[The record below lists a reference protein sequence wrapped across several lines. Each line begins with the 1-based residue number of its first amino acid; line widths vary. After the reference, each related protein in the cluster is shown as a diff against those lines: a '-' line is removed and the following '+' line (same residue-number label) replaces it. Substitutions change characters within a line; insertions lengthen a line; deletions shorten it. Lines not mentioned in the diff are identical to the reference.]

1 MFLLKNNL
9 WNILKKELRELFRDK
24 KSLAMMLVIPV
35 LIPLLIIG
43 MSALFESQVSKEVS
57 EYNKIGFAYEMT
69 EEEKNIAEKMGI
81 EIISGKEEEL
91 KQKYEN
97 GEINLYITKQDNNY
111 KINTDGSDNSTFASN
126 LMETYFNTYKQYL
139 QQSFLQENNI
149 NPDKVLD
156 IITVEENVLEQD
168 NYFANYIKNYAFL
181 FIMMA
186 ITVSA
191 TYPATDTTAGERERG
206 TLETLLTFPIKSR
219 DIIVGKF
226 LGVTVSSIITG
237 ILSLVLAILSL
248 MLTKNMFSI
257 YEGMDVMY
265 SPLTIVFAV
274 IVIIAY
280 SFFISGVCIAIAST
294 SKTFKEAQ
302 SALTPL
308 TFISFFPGMIAFMMG
323 ITTTPIL
330 SLVPFLNFTLLFTDI
345 NNGTINVVNIGL
357 MAISTILY
365 ISLVLVHIIKQ
376 YKSEKVLFTK

>member
-1 MFLLKNNL
+1 MKNNL

-24 KSLAMMLVIPV
+24 KSLAMMLVIPIF
-35 LIPLLIIG
+35 IPLLVIG
-43 MSALFESQVSKEVS
+43 MSALFESQVSKDVS
-57 EYNKIGFAYEMT
+57 EYNKIGFAYEMSDIEKSMA
-69 EEEKNIAEKMGI
+69 EEMNI
-81 EIISGKEEEL
+81 EIINGNEDEL
-91 KQKYEN
+91 KQKYDE
-97 GEINLYITKQDNNY
+97 GEIDLYITKQDNKY
-111 KINTDGSDNSTFASN
+111 IINTDGSDNSTFASS
-126 LMETYFNTYKQYL
+126 LMDTYFNTYKQYL
-139 QQSFLQENNI
+139 QQSYLQENNI
-149 NPDKVLD
+149 NPDEVLN
-156 IITVEENVLEQD
+156 IITVEENVIEQD

-206 TLETLLTFPIKSR
+206 TLETLLTFPIKSK

-237 ILSLVLAILSL
+237 IISLVLAIVSL
-248 MLTKNMFSI
+248 IITKNMFSI
-257 YEGMDVMY
+257 YEGIDVMF
-265 SPLTIVFAV
+265 SPLTILFAV

-280 SFFISGVCIAIAST
+280 SFFISGLCIAIAST

-330 SLVPFLNFTLLFTDI
+330 SIVPFLNFTLIFTDI
-345 NNGTINVVNIGL
+345 NNGTIDLLNIGL
-357 MAISTILY
+357 MAISTIIY
-365 ISLVLVHIIKQ
+365 ISLVFAHIIKQ
-376 YKSEKVLFTK
+376 YKSEKVLFAK

>member
-1 MFLLKNNL
+1 MKNNL

-24 KSLAMMLVIPV
+24 KSLAMMLVIPIF
-35 LIPLLIIG
+35 IPLLVIG
-43 MSALFESQVSKEVS
+43 MSALFESQVSKDVS
-57 EYNKIGFAYEMT
+57 EYNKIGFAYEMSDI
-69 EEEKNIAEKMGI
+69 EKNMAKEMNI
-81 EIISGKEEEL
+81 EIINGNEEEL
-91 KQKYEN
+91 KQKYDE
-97 GEINLYITKQDNNY
+97 GEIDLYITKQDNKY
-111 KINTDGSDNSTFASN
+111 VINTNGSDNSTFASS

-139 QQSFLQENNI
+139 QQNYLQENNL
-149 NPDKVLD
+149 NPNDVFN
-156 IITVEENVLEQD
+156 IITVEENVIEQD

-206 TLETLLTFPIKSR
+206 TLETLLTFPIKSK

-237 ILSLVLAILSL
+237 IISLILAIVSL
-248 MLTKNMFSI
+248 IITKNMFSI
-257 YEGMDVMY
+257 YEGIDVMY
-265 SPLTIVFAV
+265 SPITILFAV

-280 SFFISGVCIAIAST
+280 SFFISGLCIAIAST

-330 SLVPFLNFTLLFTDI
+330 SIVPFLNFTLIFTDI
-345 NNGTINVVNIGL
+345 NNGTINLLNIGL
-357 MAISTILY
+357 MAVSTIVY
-365 ISLVLVHIIKQ
+365 ISLVFVHIIKQ
-376 YKSEKVLFTK
+376 YKSEKVLFAK

>member
-1 MFLLKNNL
+1 MKNNL

-24 KSLAMMLVIPV
+24 KSLAMMLIIPIF
-35 LIPLLIIG
+35 IPLLVIG
-43 MSALFESQVSKEVS
+43 MSALFESQVSKDVS

-69 EEEKNIAEKMGI
+69 DVEKSIAEEMDI
-81 EIISGKEEEL
+81 EIVNGNDEEL
-91 KQKYEN
+91 KQKYDE
-97 GEINLYITKQDNNY
+97 GEIDLYITKQDNKY
-111 KINTDGSDNSTFASN
+111 IINTDGSDNSTFASS

-139 QQSFLQENNI
+139 QQSYLQENNM
-149 NPDKVLD
+149 NPNEVLN

-168 NYFANYIKNYAFL
+168 NYFADYIKNYAFL

-237 ILSLVLAILSL
+237 LISLALAIISL
-248 MLTKNMFSI
+248 MITKNMFSI

-265 SPLTIVFAV
+265 SPITILFAV

-280 SFFISGVCIAIAST
+280 SFFISGLCIAIAST

-330 SLVPFLNFTLLFTDI
+330 SIVPFLNFTLIFTDI
-345 NNGTINVVNIGL
+345 NNGTINLLNIGL
-357 MAISTILY
+357 MAISTIIY
-365 ISLVLVHIIKQ
+365 ISLVFAHIIKQ
-376 YKSEKVLFTK
+376 YKSEKVLFAK

>member
-1 MFLLKNNL
+1 MKNNNL
-9 WNILKKELRELFRDK
+9 LNILKKELRELFRDK
-24 KSLAMMLVIPV
+24 KSLAMMLIIPIF
-35 LIPLLIIG
+35 IPLLVIG
-43 MSALFESQVSKEVS
+43 MSALFESQISKDVS
-57 EYNKIGFAYEMT
+57 EYNKIGFAYEMS
-69 EEEKNIAEKMGI
+69 EAEKSIAEEMNI
-81 EIISGKEEEL
+81 EIINGNEEEL
-91 KQKYEN
+91 KEKYDN
-97 GEINLYITKQDNNY
+97 GEINLYITKQDSKY
-111 KINTDGSDNSTFASN
+111 IINTDGSDNSTFASSF
-126 LMETYFNTYKQYL
+126 METYFNTYKQYL
-139 QQSFLQENNI
+139 QQNYLQENNI
-149 NPDKVLD
+149 SPDEVLN

-206 TLETLLTFPIKSR
+206 TLETLLTFPIKSK

-237 ILSLVLAILSL
+237 IISLALAIISL

-265 SPLTIVFAV
+265 SPITILFAV

-280 SFFISGVCIAIAST
+280 SFFISGLCIAIAST

-330 SLVPFLNFTLLFTDI
+330 SIVPFLNFTLIFTDI
-345 NNGTINVVNIGL
+345 NNGTINLLNIGL
-357 MAISTILY
+357 MAISTIIY
-365 ISLVLVHIIKQ
+365 IILVFAHIIKQ
-376 YKSEKVLFTK
+376 YKSEKVLFAK

>member
-1 MFLLKNNL
+1 MKNNL

-24 KSLAMMLVIPV
+24 KSLAMMLVIPIF
-35 LIPLLIIG
+35 IPLLVIG
-43 MSALFESQVSKEVS
+43 MSALFESQVSKDVS

-69 EEEKNIAEKMGI
+69 DIEKSIAEEMNI
-81 EIISGKEEEL
+81 EFVNGNEEEL
-91 KQKYEN
+91 KQKYDE
-97 GEINLYITKQDNNY
+97 GEIDLYITKQDNKY
-111 KINTDGSDNSTFASN
+111 VINTDGSDNSTFASS

-139 QQSFLQENNI
+139 QQSYLQENNI
-149 NPDKVLD
+149 NPDEVLN
-156 IITVEENVLEQD
+156 IITVEENMIEQD
-168 NYFANYIKNYAFL
+168 TYFADYIKNYAFL

-206 TLETLLTFPIKSR
+206 TLETLLTFPIKSK

-237 ILSLVLAILSL
+237 IISLVLAIISL
-248 MLTKNMFSI
+248 VVTKNMFSI
-257 YEGMDVMY
+257 YEGIDVMY
-265 SPLTIVFAV
+265 SPLTILFAV

-280 SFFISGVCIAIAST
+280 SFFISGLCIAIAST
-294 SKTFKEAQ
+294 SKSFKEAQ

-330 SLVPFLNFTLLFTDI
+330 SIVPFLNFTLIFTDI
-345 NNGTINVVNIGL
+345 NNGTIDLLNIGL
-357 MAISTILY
+357 MAVSTIVY
-365 ISLVLVHIIKQ
+365 ISLVFAHIIKQ
-376 YKSEKVLFTK
+376 YKSEKVLFAK

>member
-1 MFLLKNNL
+1 MKNNL

-24 KSLAMMLVIPV
+24 KSLAMMLVIPIF
-35 LIPLLIIG
+35 IPLLVIG
-43 MSALFESQVSKEVS
+43 MSALFESQISKDVS
-57 EYNKIGFAYEMT
+57 EYNKIGFAYEMS
-69 EEEKNIAEKMGI
+69 EVEKSIAEEMGI
-81 EIISGKEEEL
+81 EIINENEEEL
-91 KQKYEN
+91 KEKYNN
-97 GEINLYITKQDNNY
+97 GEINLYVTKQDSKY
-111 KINTDGSDNSTFASN
+111 IINTDGSDNSTFASS

-139 QQSFLQENNI
+139 QQSYLQENNI
-149 NPDKVLD
+149 SPDEVLN
-156 IITVEENVLEQD
+156 IITVEENVIEQD

-206 TLETLLTFPIKSR
+206 TLETLLTFPIKSK

-237 ILSLVLAILSL
+237 IISLALAIISL

-257 YEGMDVMY
+257 YEGIDVMY
-265 SPLTIVFAV
+265 SPLTILFAV

-280 SFFISGVCIAIAST
+280 SFFISGLCIAIAST

-330 SLVPFLNFTLLFTDI
+330 SIVPFLNFTLIFTDI
-345 NNGTINVVNIGL
+345 NNGTINLLNIGL
-357 MAISTILY
+357 MTISTIIY
-365 ISLVLVHIIKQ
+365 ISLVFAHIIKQ
-376 YKSEKVLFTK
+376 YKSEKVLFAK

>member
-1 MFLLKNNL
+1 MKNNL

-24 KSLAMMLVIPV
+24 KSLAMMLIIPIF
-35 LIPLLIIG
+35 IPLLVVG
-43 MSALFESQVSKEVS
+43 MSALFEAQVSKDVS
-57 EYNKIGFAYEMT
+57 EYNKIGFAYEMS
-69 EEEKNIAEKMGI
+69 EAEKNIAEEMNI
-81 EIISGKEEEL
+81 EIVTGNEEEL
-91 KQKYEN
+91 KQKYDN
-97 GEINLYITKQDNNY
+97 GEINLYVTKQDNKY
-111 KINTDGSDNSTFASN
+111 IINTDGSDNSTFASS

-139 QQSFLQENNI
+139 QQSYLQENNI
-149 NPDKVLD
+149 NPDEVLN

-206 TLETLLTFPIKSR
+206 TLETLLTFPIKSK

-237 ILSLVLAILSL
+237 IISLVLAILSL
-248 MLTKNMFSI
+248 MITKDMFSI
-257 YEGMDVMY
+257 YDGMDIMY
-265 SPLTIVFAV
+265 SPITILFAV

-280 SFFISGVCIAIAST
+280 SFFISGLCIAIAST

-323 ITTTPIL
+323 ITTTPVL
-330 SLVPFLNFTLLFTDI
+330 SIVPFLNFTLIFTDI
-345 NNGTINVVNIGL
+345 NNGTINLLNIGL
-357 MAISTILY
+357 MAISTIIY
-365 ISLVLVHIIKQ
+365 ISLVFAHIIKQ
-376 YKSEKVLFTK
+376 YKSEKVLFAK

>member
-1 MFLLKNNL
+1 MKNNL

-24 KSLAMMLVIPV
+24 KSLAMMLVIPIF
-35 LIPLLIIG
+35 IPLLVIG
-43 MSALFESQVSKEVS
+43 MSALFESQISKDVS
-57 EYNKIGFAYEMT
+57 EYNKIGFAYEMS
-69 EEEKNIAEKMGI
+69 EVEKSIAEEMGI
-81 EIISGKEEEL
+81 EIINENEEEL
-91 KQKYEN
+91 KEKYDN
-97 GEINLYITKQDNNY
+97 GEINLYVTKQDSKY
-111 KINTDGSDNSTFASN
+111 IINTDGSDNSTFASS

-139 QQSFLQENNI
+139 QQSYLQENNI
-149 NPDKVLD
+149 SPDEVLN
-156 IITVEENVLEQD
+156 IITVEENVIEQD

-206 TLETLLTFPIKSR
+206 TLETLLTFPIKSK

-226 LGVTVSSIITG
+226 LGGTVSSIITV
-237 ILSLVLAILSL
+237 IISLALAIISL

-257 YEGMDVMY
+257 YEGIDVMY
-265 SPLTIVFAV
+265 SPLTILFAV

-280 SFFISGVCIAIAST
+280 SFFISGLCIAIAST

-330 SLVPFLNFTLLFTDI
+330 SIVPFLNFTLIFTDI
-345 NNGTINVVNIGL
+345 NNGTINLLNIGL
-357 MAISTILY
+357 MTISTIIY
-365 ISLVLVHIIKQ
+365 ISLVFAHIIKQ
-376 YKSEKVLFTK
+376 YKSEKVLFAK

>member
-1 MFLLKNNL
+1 MKNNL

-24 KSLAMMLVIPV
+24 KSLAMMLVIPIF
-35 LIPLLIIG
+35 IPLLVIG
-43 MSALFESQVSKEVS
+43 MSALFESQVSKDVS

-69 EEEKNIAEKMGI
+69 EEEKNIAEEMNI
-81 EIISGKEEEL
+81 EIINGNEEEL
-91 KQKYEN
+91 KEKYDN
-97 GEINLYITKQDNNY
+97 GEINLYITKQDSKY
-111 KINTDGSDNSTFASN
+111 IINTDGSDNSTFASS

-139 QQSFLQENNI
+139 QQSYLQENNM
-149 NPDKVLD
+149 NPNEVLN

-168 NYFANYIKNYAFL
+168 NYFADYIKNYAFL

-206 TLETLLTFPIKSR
+206 TLETLLTFPIKSK

-237 ILSLVLAILSL
+237 IISLVLAIVSL

-257 YEGMDVMY
+257 YEGIDVMY
-265 SPLTIVFAV
+265 SPLTILFAV

-280 SFFISGVCIAIAST
+280 SFFISGLCIAIAST
-294 SKTFKEAQ
+294 SKIFKEAQ

-330 SLVPFLNFTLLFTDI
+330 SIVPFLNFTLIFTDI
-345 NNGTINVVNIGL
+345 NNETINLLNIGL
-357 MAISTILY
+357 MTISTIIY
-365 ISLVLVHIIKQ
+365 ISLVFAHIIKQ
-376 YKSEKVLFTK
+376 YKSEKVLFAK

>member
-1 MFLLKNNL
+1 MKNNL

-24 KSLAMMLVIPV
+24 KSLAMMLVIPIF
-35 LIPLLIIG
+35 IPLLVIG
-43 MSALFESQVSKEVS
+43 MSALFESQVSKDVS
-57 EYNKIGFAYEMT
+57 EYNKIGFAYEMSET
-69 EEEKNIAEKMGI
+69 EKSIAEDMDI
-81 EIISGKEEEL
+81 EIINGDEEEL
-91 KQKYEN
+91 KEKYDN
-97 GEINLYITKQDNNY
+97 GEINLYVTKQDSKY
-111 KINTDGSDNSTFASN
+111 IINTDGSDNSTFASG
-126 LMETYFNTYKQYL
+126 LLETYFNTYKQYL
-139 QQSFLQENNI
+139 QQSYLQENNI
-149 NPDKVLD
+149 SPDEVLN
-156 IITVEENVLEQD
+156 IITVEENVIEQD

-206 TLETLLTFPIKSR
+206 TLETLLTFPIKSK
-219 DIIVGKF
+219 DVIVGKF

-237 ILSLVLAILSL
+237 VISLALAIISL

-257 YEGMDVMY
+257 YEGIDVMY
-265 SPLTIVFAV
+265 SPITILFAV

-280 SFFISGVCIAIAST
+280 SFFISGLCIAIAST

-330 SLVPFLNFTLLFTDI
+330 SIVPFLNFTLIFTDI
-345 NNGTINVVNIGL
+345 NNGTINLLNIGL
-357 MAISTILY
+357 MTISTIIY
-365 ISLVLVHIIKQ
+365 ISLVFAHIIKQ
-376 YKSEKVLFTK
+376 YKSEKVLFAK